1 MKQQMNY
8 QEARKKLERYF
19 EDLEFSRDLGLQS
32 TGIIIVLNAGEQ
44 LPVSKVEDATAKVFD
59 LMARMKDTKEALE
72 SLPAEYVRFIEIRF
86 KDHLSGRHAAKI
98 MEDEKIAK
106 ITHPH
111 RYESDVL
118 AAFISALGHVVV
130 R

>member
-8 QEARKKLERYF
+8 KEARKKLERYF
-19 EDLEFSRDLGLQS
+19 EDLEFARDVGLES
-32 TGIIIVLNAGEQ
+32 TGVIVVVNSGERVR
-44 LPVSKVEDATAKVFD
+44 VSKVEGAAEKVFD
-59 LMARMKDTKEALE
+59 LMARMRDTKEALE

-86 KDHLSGRHAAKI
+86 RDRLSGRHAAKT
-98 MEDEKIAK
+98 MEDEKILR

-118 AAFISALGHVVV
+118 AAYVSALGYVAV

>member
-8 QEARKKLERYF
+8 KEARKKLERYF

-32 TGIIIVLNAGEQ
+32 TGIIIVLNAGEK

-72 SLPAEYVRFIEIRF
+72 ALPAEYVRYIEVRF
-86 KDHLSGRHAAKI
+86 RERLSGRHAAKI
-98 MEDEKIAK
+98 MGDERIAK

-111 RYESDVL
+111 RYENDVL
-118 AAFISALGHVVV
+118 AAYISALGCVAV